1 MEWDEW
7 MQLPFEISNLP
18 PTAVLGPE
26 TESLRLEKLA
36 KQHQRCT
43 LPHVD
48 WLDKLA
54 FRVIEQEH
62 ESEVDKVDGLLLT
75 VEMPNFDL
83 PVVFAEPEPETEEE
97 LPVKTAPAPAG
108 PCRTV
113 DASLF
118 TIYDPE
124 GDKENIIEA
133 KHRRLVRFQRS
144 NLLDR
149 ERKPTASVRDELN
162 DILLYPST
170 RKLKSA
176 EKDLIWSFR
185 FHLTRYPKGLT
196 KFLKSVVWSDPDE
209 TRQATDVLL
218 PMWAEPELSDALEL
232 LGPWFRDLRVRAYAV
247 RLLERASDEEL
258 ELYLLQLVQAIKF
271 DEMAWNQAHRHQQ
284 PEDTETDAL
293 VDGSKLVDLLCMQL
307 NTNASL
313 EEMLSRQTKFVELLS
328 SRCKQLRLS
337 RDARPKKIEKLRALL
352 ADKKGGLHTF
362 HPALSLPLD
371 PLVSVVKTVPENST
385 VFKSNLFPLRIE
397 FEVNKTQSETP
408 ENELKSGPAYTVI
421 CKDGDD
427 LRQDQLVIQL
437 FALMDR
443 LLRNE
448 NLDLK
453 ITPYRVLATSP
464 SDGMVQYIQSMTIA
478 AIMASYNGSVLEYL
492 RANYPDKNNA
502 ATYFV
507 QSSVLDTF
515 VRSCA
520 GYCVITYLLGVGDR
534 HLDNLLLS
542 PDGHFFHVDFGYI
555 LGRDP
560 KPFPPPVKICKE
572 MVDGMGGANSVY
584 YARFRKLCNTAYASL
599 RKNANLILNLVS
611 LMVDANIPDIRSE
624 PDKAVLKIQEKF
636 MLDVSEEKAVMNF
649 EALFN
654 ETSYISSMFDRLHN
668 MAQAA
673 VLICDKDAY
682 EFPREEERA
691 QFLEHEAQQILTQK
705 EQQLQQQEEH
715 RQRIEAALT
724 EDVADA
730 KALERRRARQ
740 AAKEAKGV
748 KADPVAPPSHE
759 DIMAKMAYIH
769 HIPNTL
775 HKRLVKGYFLS
786 TGLRFGGDFV
796 VYPGDPLRYHSHYT
810 ATILATPQQPM
821 AAYHVVASGRLVTLD
836 DTEALE
842 RRLAGYDD
850 ATDTAPAPL
859 WGNVEYWSLAWAG
872 FGT

>member
-1 MEWDEW
+1 MWPKVVGDTH
-7 MQLPFEISNLP
+7 LPSSTP
-18 PTAVLGPE
+18 HQQGPE

-36 KQHQRCT
+36 KQHQRRT

-54 FRVIEQEH
+54 FRAIEQEH
-62 ESEVDKVDGLLLT
+62 ESEVDKADGLLLT

-97 LPVKTAPAPAG
+97 PPVKTTPAPAG

-133 KHRRLVRFQRS
+133 KHRRLVRSQRS

-149 ERKPTASVRDELN
+149 ERKPTANVRDELN
-162 DILLYPST
+162 DILVYPST
-170 RKLKSA
+170 RKLTSA

-271 DEMAWNQAHRHQQ
+271 DEMAWNQAHRHRR

-293 VDGSKLVDLLCMQL
+293 VDGSKLVDLLCMRSASNNCL
-307 NTNASL
+307 GTMFFWYVRVECDDATYGPLFKRVLDALHARLVNTNASL
-313 EEMLSRQTKFVELLS
+313 EKMLSRQTQFVEVLS

-397 FEVNKTQSETP
+397 FEVDQTRSDAPDDEA
-408 ENELKSGPAYTVI
+408 KSGPAYTVI

-478 AIMASYNGSVLEYL
+478 AIMASYNGSLLEYL
-492 RANYPDKNNA
+492 RANYPDKNSA

-584 YARFRKLCNTAYASL
+584 YARFKKLCNTAYASL

-668 MAQAA
+668 MAQ
-673 VLICDKDAY
+673 Y
-682 EFPREEERA
+682 F
-691 QFLEHEAQQILTQK
+691 
-705 EQQLQQQEEH
+705 
-715 RQRIEAALT
+715 RQ
-724 EDVADA
+724 
-730 KALERRRARQ
+730 
-740 AAKEAKGV
+740 
-748 KADPVAPPSHE
+748 
-759 DIMAKMAYIH
+759 
-769 HIPNTL
+769 
-775 HKRLVKGYFLS
+775 
-786 TGLRFGGDFV
+786 
-796 VYPGDPLRYHSHYT
+796 
-810 ATILATPQQPM
+810 
-821 AAYHVVASGRLVTLD
+821 
-836 DTEALE
+836 
-842 RRLAGYDD
+842 
-850 ATDTAPAPL
+850 
-859 WGNVEYWSLAWAG
+859 
-872 FGT
+872 